1 MNKNVLTIG
10 LKALAMLVMVS
21 SVATAQSQ
29 KTGGQKM
36 ADKKMA
42 KQSTMQK
49 REMSAETQMS
59 RAYLHNYNVP
69 SSGVA
74 IDGYCPVA
82 YFAANKA
89 IKGKPE
95 FVSTH
100 NDITYHFVS
109 ADAKAMFDKTPE
121 KYLPEYGGWCATGM
135 ALGDKF
141 PVDPTNFKVSN
152 GKLFLFLKNKNVD
165 ALEIWNKDA
174 EQIQVVK
181 ADAHWAKVNK

>member
-1 MNKNVLTIG
+1 MTKNVLTAG
-10 LKALAMLVMVS
+10 LKALALIVMVS
-21 SVATAQSQ
+21 SVASAQSQ
-29 KTGGQKM
+29 TTGGKKM

-49 REMSAETQMS
+49 KEMSAEMQMS

-95 FVSTH
+95 FASTH

-109 ADAKAMFDKTPE
+109 ADAKAMFNKSPK
-121 KYLPEYGGWCATGM
+121 KYLPAYGGWCATGM
-135 ALGDKF
+135 AMSDKF

-165 ALEIWNKDA
+165 ALEIWNKGA
-174 EQIQVVK
+174 EKEQVTK

>member
-1 MNKNVLTIG
+1 MTKNVLTIG
-10 LKALAMLVMVS
+10 LKALAMIVMVS
-21 SVATAQSQ
+21 SAATAQSQ
-29 KTGGQKM
+29 KTDGQ
-36 ADKKMA
+36 KMA
-42 KQSTMQK
+42 KQSTMQGK
-49 REMSAETQMS
+49 EMS

-95 FVSTH
+95 FASTH
-100 NDITYHFVS
+100 NDITYYFVS
-109 ADAKAMFDKTPE
+109 ADAKALFDKTPE
-121 KYLPEYGGWCATGM
+121 KYLPAYGGWCATGM

-141 PVDPTNFKVSN
+141 PVDPTNFKISN
-152 GKLFLFLKNKNVD
+152 GKLLLFLKNKNVD
-165 ALEIWNKDA
+165 ALEIWNKSP
-174 EQIQVVK
+174 EQEQSGK